1 MQQMISETAD
11 IVRELSR
18 SGETYFQLFII
29 SPCQKWVRLDRVR
42 VFARRSHYWRGAVV
56 VVGGLG
62 AGGRVCSHRPPVSH
76 FSAGIVSGN
85 PLSANVCVCVHK
97 TYY

>member
-1 MQQMISETAD
+1 MQQIISEIAD

-18 SGETYFQLFII
+18 SGEPYFQLFII

-62 AGGRVCSHRPPVSH
+62 GACVQSQAACESL
-76 FSAGIVSGN
+76 FSRHCLWKPA
-85 PLSANVCVCVHK
+85 
-97 TYY
+97 